1 MVSLPPNK
9 HAIGYKWVFKLKR
22 NSDGS
27 VARYKARLVA
37 KGYLQEEGID
47 YFETFSPVTKQPTI
61 CILFILALSYNWPIR
76 QLDISNAFLHG
87 TLDEEV
93 NILQPPGF
101 IDSTS
106 SHLVCKLK
114 KALYGL
120 KQAPRAW

>member
-61 CILFILALSYNWPIR
+61 RILFILALSYNWPIR